1 MSGDGPIR
9 RLSAAQAAGADP
21 LRNVWMSA
29 SAGTGKTQVLTDR
42 ILRLLLEGVKP
53 QSILAIT
60 FTKAGAAE
68 MARRIRSRLAA
79 WVQMKDKEL
88 KPHLFAIHARGHL
101 DQDMLA
107 HARTLFASVIDS
119 PGGGLAI
126 QTIHSFCQSILSSFP
141 EEAGLA
147 PGFRA
152 LEDRESA
159 ELQRDV
165 LSDLIG
171 HAQARGELGF
181 LGRLRAVAL
190 ALGDGPTQAYLFRCA
205 AAHDAL
211 DALSA
216 GIGPWLRE
224 QFGLARDISPEAWL
238 TAGCALPEGDEQ
250 AIRDLIAANIAWG
263 GVKGMARG
271 HALGDWLAADAAGRA
286 ATIDQAMGALIGKS
300 TGKLYGDYIKN
311 KALIDVTDLAVRIA
325 DLLSGLR
332 DTARHIIAS
341 DRLADALEV
350 GRHYARA
357 YQERKRRDGCVDYD
371 DLIAR
376 TNMLLS
382 SQQQQWIR
390 YKLDTRIDHILVDE
404 AQDTNAQQ
412 WAIVRALANEF
423 FAGEGAKDDVLR
435 TLFVVGDTKQAIYGF
450 QGTSPIFFEAERAR
464 YRQAGRDA
472 DRPFSDVAIDTNY
485 RSSPPILK
493 LVDTMIAMVGAEQ
506 FGLDTARVSHEAQA
520 SDAPGRVTLWPLEP
534 HGQAG
539 DVADADEETDEE
551 GWIDSATRRIAVK
564 IGRSVARWIDHGIDG
579 APVKPSDVMILVR
592 KRSDIAALIVSRLLA
607 NGVAVAGVDRL
618 KLSSPIA
625 VQDLLGAMRFATQP
639 HDDLNL
645 ASLLVSPLIGW
656 SHQDLIDHGWRMDD
670 MGNFPASHG
679 RPVSLWRHLN
689 RQEHLGERL
698 SPLRDLLNMAGYA
711 SPHGFLETLLS
722 GPMQGRAKLLAR
734 LGNGALDPIEEL
746 VSQALTFES
755 RDGVSLHRFL
765 AWFDAGTGDIKREL
779 AGGGDAVRVMTA
791 HGAKGLQARI
801 VILADAA
808 GNPQGKRDDVHMWP
822 GDNGAIPLLAVKQED
837 RPAVL
842 AASAAAKQAED
853 MKEHNRLLYVAATRA
868 ERMLFVAGAL
878 PAHGALPD
886 GNWYEALKAAAAALG
901 AREEDDPV
909 WGSALSYAARGK
921 EDRKSDKDGPVLPVM
936 TAIPAWVRDP
946 APDEPRPLRPLAPS
960 ADAEKHAL
968 SVPQPP
974 STPARDAAMARGT
987 LVHTLFERLPDT
999 APDARRDT
1007 ALRWLAARAPH
1018 MNTAEREAM
1027 VASVLGVLDAP
1038 EHAALFGPD
1047 SLAEAPFSALVDGRV
1062 IAGTVDRLLVSARD
1076 VRVIDYKSGRF
1087 VPASVGEVPVGYL
1100 KQMAAYVAALRVIFP
1115 NHAVSAALLFSEGPR
1130 LILLPDTV
1138 IEQHKPKLAEV

>member
-1 MSGDGPIR
+1 
-9 RLSAAQAAGADP
+9 
-21 LRNVWMSA
+21 
-29 SAGTGKTQVLTDR
+29 
-42 ILRLLLEGVKP
+42 
-53 QSILAIT
+53 
-60 FTKAGAAE
+60 
-68 MARRIRSRLAA
+68 
-79 WVQMKDKEL
+79 KDKQL
-88 KPHLFAIHARGHL
+88 QQQLYAIHARCHL
-101 DQDMLA
+101 DKDMLA
-107 HARTLFASVIDS
+107 TARKLFAGVIDS

-152 LEDRESA
+152 LEDREIA

-165 LSDLIG
+165 LSDLIS
-171 HAQARGELGF
+171 HADARGELGF
-181 LGRLRAVAL
+181 LERLRALAL

-211 DALSA
+211 DALPA
-216 GIGPWLRE
+216 GIGPWLRV
-224 QFGLARDISPEAWL
+224 QFGLPSDITPEAWL
-238 TAGCALPEGDEQ
+238 AERCALSQ
-250 AIRDLIAANIAWG
+250 ADQGAIAELIAANCAWG
-263 GVKGMARG
+263 TATGTK
-271 HALGDWLAADAAGRA
+271 HANTLGDWLAADTMTRA
-286 ATIDQAMGALIGKS
+286 ATIDACLSAL
-300 TGKLYGDYIKN
+300 
-311 KALIDVTDLAVRIA
+311 VTQKGEMLAAYSNEKQCGGVKEAAERIA
-325 DLLSGLR
+325 DLLRSMR
-332 DTARHIIAS
+332 DTARDIITS

-357 YQERKRRDGCVDYD
+357 YQKRKHRDGCVDYD
-371 DLIAR
+371 DLI
-376 TNMLLS
+376 THTITLLS

-390 YKLDTRIDHILVDE
+390 YKLDARIDHILVDE
-404 AQDTNAQQ
+404 AQDTNARQ
-412 WAIVRALANEF
+412 WAIVEALASEF
-423 FAGEGAKDDVLR
+423 FAGAGAKDDVLR

-450 QGTSPIFFEAERAR
+450 QGTSPIFFEAERGR

-506 FGLDTARVSHEAQA
+506 FGLDTARVSHEAFA
-520 SDAPGRVTLWPLEP
+520 NTAPGSVTLWPLEP
-534 HGQAG
+534 HGEPTG
-539 DVADADEETDEE
+539 EPDTDEETDEE
-551 GWIDSATRRIAVK
+551 GWIDSATRRIAGK
-564 IGRSVARWIDHGIDG
+564 IGRTVRHWIDHGNDG
-579 APVKPSDVMILVR
+579 APVKASDVMILVR

-625 VQDLLGAMRFATQP
+625 VQDLLGAMRFALQP

-670 MGNFPASHG
+670 AGDFPTSHG
-679 RPVSLWRHLN
+679 RPISLWQHLN
-689 RQEHLGERL
+689 RQLHLGERL
-698 SPLRDLLNMAGYA
+698 GPLRDLLNMAGYA

-765 AWFDAGTGDIKREL
+765 AWFDAGTGDIKREFE
-779 AGGGDAVRVMTA
+779 GSEDAVRVMTA

-808 GNPQGKRDDVHMWP
+808 GNPQGKRDDVHLWQ
-822 GDNGAIPLLAVKQED
+822 GDNGAIPLLAVKQEY
-837 RPAVL
+837 RPAAL
-842 AASAAAKQAED
+842 AASVAAKQAED

-878 PAHGALPD
+878 PAHGKLPD
-886 GNWYEALKAAAAALG
+886 GNWYEALKAAAEALG
-901 AREEDDPV
+901 AREENDPV
-909 WGSALSYAARGK
+909 WGSALTYAARGK
-921 EDRKSDKDGPVLPVM
+921 EDAKSNKDGPVLPIT

-960 ADAEKHAL
+960 IREEKEAL
-968 SVPQPP
+968 SVPQSPGVP
-974 STPARDAAMARGT
+974 VRDSAMARGT

-999 APDARRDT
+999 PPDLRAAA
-1007 ALRWLAARAPH
+1007 ALRWLAGRAPD
-1018 MNTAEREAM
+1018 ADLREREAM
-1027 VASVLGVLDAP
+1027 VASVLAVLEDPAF
-1038 EHAALFGPD
+1038 ADLFGPS

-1062 IAGTVDRLLVSARD
+1062 IAGTVDRLLVNERE
-1076 VRVIDYKSGRF
+1076 VRIIDYKSGRNIPER
-1087 VPASVGEVPVGYL
+1087 VEDIPLGYL

-1115 NHAVSAALLFSEGPR
+1115 AHRVSAALLFSEGPR
-1130 LILLPDTV
+1130 LIALDDAV
-1138 IEQHKPKLAEV
+1138 IEQHKPRLTAQ